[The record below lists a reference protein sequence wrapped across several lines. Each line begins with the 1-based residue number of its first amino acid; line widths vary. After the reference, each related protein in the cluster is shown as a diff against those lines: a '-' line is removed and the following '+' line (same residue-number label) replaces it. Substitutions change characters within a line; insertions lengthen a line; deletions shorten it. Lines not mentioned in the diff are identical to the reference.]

1 MTQPIDV
8 TYVELRARGEDD
20 AARDVERA
28 VKEMER
34 DVERASKDMELSLST
49 AFKDAADNIERELER
64 TNSSLSK
71 KAVLQRRIAQGMA
84 DDFTD
89 AFDDIENVID
99 SATESVLGGGG
110 GGGGGGG
117 LSGALKTLSG
127 QFKNLGGFTP
137 PPILLALA
145 AATPAV
151 LGLGAALADLAG
163 LIALLPG
170 TIAILGAAFATLKTA
185 FSGFGDAVS
194 ALASGDLEKIK
205 EAMKNLAPAAQTVAR
220 EINAL
225 RKPFA
230 ELRKEVQQAFFA
242 PIQGDL
248 TRLANAVLPTLR
260 KGMTDV
266 AGAFGELGSQLA
278 GLFGDPRNT
287 FVLGEIFE
295 ATARIIRDLSPE
307 IIGFL
312 DAIFGVIHESLPFIE
327 KAFGVLGDGL
337 KSFTDFLNQATES
350 GSFDKFIED
359 AFATLSDLFDLV
371 KAVFG
376 LLGALFGDADDEGR
390 SFIQTLTAMVE
401 RFTEFINSAEGQE
414 VLQRTI
420 SALKIM
426 GTVLGV
432 LVEAII
438 LFIRYQNFLI
448 KGVQAIGAALVIA
461 AIAVGKFFV
470 ALWGWIQRA
479 GSAVADFFV
488 GVGEFFAGVGRA
500 IQDAWNAVM
509 RFGGQVVD
517 FIVALPGR
525 ILAALAA
532 LPGII
537 ADAIVGSL
545 NNAAYA
551 VGFAIGSIVAY
562 FRDLPARTWEQLQL
576 LAEIISS
583 VFTAIWDQSVRIFN
597 LMVDA
602 VVFLFTDLPKRI
614 AGALVALFERVRS
627 FFTQARDA
635 GRNRISELIAATLR
649 FFNDLP
655 GKVSSALNSFKNR
668 VISIFTSIK
677 NSAYNIGRDI
687 INGIKNGIVDAIGG
701 AVELAK
707 NAAKRIVQ
715 GFKDA
720 LKSGSPSKLTADEVG
735 VPIMQGIGVGIQR
748 EAPTV
753 RQEIE
758 QATRQMVPAGED
770 LATGNSGASPGG
782 SGEPIFSFGP
792 GSIQIVFEGV
802 VPSQSEAQ
810 RTGMAVGAGIQQT
823 LARQNARTAVRTR

>member
-1 MTQPIDV
+1 MTQPIDI

-20 AARDVERA
+20 AARDIDKA
-28 VKEMER
+28 VKDIEN
-34 DVERASKDMELSLST
+34 DVERASRNMESYLAT
-49 AFKDAADNIERELER
+49 AFQDASKSAEKSLQHIGDSVEKESKR
-64 TNSSLSK
+64 TQKTAGDLGEG
-71 KAVLQRRIAQGMA
+71 I
-84 DDFTD
+84 TD
-89 AFDDIENVID
+89 VFDEVEETISRAA
-99 SATESVLGGGG
+99 SAIGGGG
-110 GGGGGGG
+110 GGGGGRGG
-117 LSGALKTLSG
+117 LAGALASVAG

-137 PPILLALA
+137 PPILFALA
-145 AATPAV
+145 AATPAI

-185 FSGFGDAVS
+185 FSGFGEAVS
-194 ALASGDLEKIK
+194 ALATGDLEKIK
-205 EAMKNLAPAAQTVAR
+205 EAMKGLAPAAQSVAR

-225 RKPFA
+225 RKPFS

-242 PIQGDL
+242 PLQGDL
-248 TRLANAVLPTLR
+248 TRLAKSVLPTLR

-278 GLFGDPRNT
+278 TFFGEPGTT

-295 ATARIIRDLSPE
+295 STARIIRDLSPE

-312 DAIFGVIHESLPFIE
+312 NAIFSVIHESLPFIE
-327 KAFGVLGDGL
+327 KAFQVLGDGL
-337 KSFTDFLNQATES
+337 KAFSTFLGEATES
-350 GSFDKFIED
+350 GDFDSFIKD

-461 AIAVGKFFV
+461 GIAVGKFFV

-479 GSAVADFFV
+479 GSAIGDFFV
-488 GVGEFFAGVGRA
+488 GVGNFFVGVGGA
-500 IQDAWNAVM
+500 IQDAWNAVV

-525 ILAALAA
+525 IVAGIQA
-532 LPGII
+532 LPGLL
-537 ADAIVGSL
+537 ADVFVRAL
-545 NNAAYA
+545 NAAAYW
-551 VGFAIGSIVAY
+551 VGFGIGTIVKY
-562 FRDLPARTWEQLQL
+562 FIDLPGKLWERLLLLIELISTAFTTIRDRSIARALEL
-576 LAEIISS
+576 
-583 VFTAIWDQSVRIFN
+583 
-597 LMVDA
+597 VDA
-602 VVFLFTDLPKRI
+602 VVD
-614 AGALVALFERVRS
+614 
-627 FFTQARDA
+627 FFTKLPGRVAAGVSAIIQRVQDIFTRTRDA
-635 GRNRISELIAATLR
+635 GRNRISELISAVLR

-655 GKVSSALNSFKNR
+655 GKVTGALNNFRNR
-668 VISIFTSIK
+668 VIQIFTGIK

-707 NAAKRIVQ
+707 NAARRIVD

-720 LKSGSPSKLTADEVG
+720 LSVGSPSKVMAAEVG
-735 VPIMQGIGVGIQR
+735 VPVMQGVGVGIRQ
-748 EAPTV
+748 EAPRV
-753 RQEIE
+753 REELE
-758 QATRQMVPAGED
+758 QATRRMVPDAGN
-770 LATGNSGASPGG
+770 LATGSNASAG
-782 SGEPIFSFGP
+782 SAGEPIFSFGP
-792 GSIQIVFEGV
+792 GAIQIIFEGV